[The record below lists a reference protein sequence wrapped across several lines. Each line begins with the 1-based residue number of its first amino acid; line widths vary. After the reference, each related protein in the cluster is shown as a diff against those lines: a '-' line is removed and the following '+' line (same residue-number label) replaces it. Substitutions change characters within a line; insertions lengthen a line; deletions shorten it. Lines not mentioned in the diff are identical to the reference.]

1 MKKIYSTPAINV
13 MPIDSA
19 DLMAATTTST
29 TTSTLQSFDRQQ
41 EAPDDL
47 MFSKRSSGSFWKSNG
62 EEQ

>member
-1 MKKIYSTPAINV
+1 M
-13 MPIDSA
+13 DSA

-29 TTSTLQSFDRQQ
+29 TTYTLQSHDCQQ
-41 EAPDDL
+41 GVPDDV

>member
-19 DLMAATTTST
+19 DLMAST

-47 MFSKRSSGSFWKSNG
+47 MFSKRSSGSLWKSNG

>member
-1 MKKIYSTPAINV
+1 M
-13 MPIDSA
+13 DSA

-41 EAPDDL
+41 EAPDDV
-47 MFSKRSSGSFWKSNG
+47 MFSKRSSGSLWKSNG

>member
-13 MPIDSA
+13 MPMDSA
-19 DLMAATTTST
+19 DLMAATTTT
-29 TTSTLQSFDRQQ
+29 YTLQSHDCQQ
-41 EAPDDL
+41 GVPDDV